1 MGVVRSSF
9 GMGSVKIACFTWGPR
24 SLAVLRSMCCDSMCC
39 MRVFR
44 HNLAH
49 LPVHGFCDDFF
60 CGKGLLFRSCI
71 RRIWELLLEG
81 ALVGFGQQRVAAMAC
96 AASGA
101 CESGR

>member
-1 MGVVRSSF
+1 MCSVAQVRARGSFDSFVAPIFCPQMPSFVNLSYPGTMMG
-9 GMGSVKIACFTWGPR
+9 
-24 SLAVLRSMCCDSMCC
+24 
-39 MRVFR
+39 
-44 HNLAH
+44 NE
-49 LPVHGFCDDFF
+49 VHVQLLHGVCDDFF

-81 ALVGFGQQRVAAMAC
+81 APVGFGQQRVAAMAC